1 MEIGILDEIIQKLE
15 RSNLNQK
22 QTIENLLSNNEIST
36 AERLQLNEIREKNK
50 EIEEA
55 LKNKDLNKLQ
65 KLMENV
71 NSIIK

>member
-1 MEIGILDEIIQKLE
+1 MEKGILDEIIQKLE